1 MRRAYPPFIDSD
13 LGQMIRQCVYSL
25 RLLALLPA
33 PVLGQAVGSGSLRG
47 SIELSIGGP
56 AESRPDYLFEAVSGL
71 YLASDG
77 RLFAA
82 EPKADRVRVYD
93 AAGRLLQAFG
103 RSGEGPGDFRFPCCL
118 SLDAVGQLWVRDA
131 GLSRYSV
138 YSLTGPAQ
146 LSRTIKMPEVSQTPT
161 SRPHWG
167 PSGQLIHVWQSR
179 SRPGSVDLTIADMDA
194 DGKTSNAVVVP
205 PVARVPKTVRVASK
219 EKAGAFTELVEPF
232 SGVPL
237 RKVGLGGE
245 FVVAYSGEYRIDW
258 YDRGGKLMRTIRRDV
273 RGPAIGRVERDSAE
287 NAIADQARRLGV
299 RRSSIDLRVPQ
310 AKPPIMDI
318 GFDLEGRLW
327 VQLASTQAQ
336 DNVADLYDRTGRQ
349 IAVVRWPTNV
359 QFYQWSIRGSSGL
372 GVAFD
377 ADGTQSI
384 VRVAFKPDRASAS
397 TK

>member
-1 MRRAYPPFIDSD
+1 MISMPSVD
-13 LGQMIRQCVYSL
+13 LRICV
-25 RLLALLPA
+25 ALLVTAPSAGAQAPA
-33 PVLGQAVGSGSLRG
+33 LARLRG
-47 SIELSIGGP
+47 TIDLSIGG
-56 AESRPDYLFEAVSGL
+56 ASESRDEYLFQSVSGL
-71 YLASDG
+71 YLAPDG
-77 RLFAA
+77 RMFAA
-82 EPKADRVRVYD
+82 EPTADRVRVYD

-118 SLDAVGQLWVRDA
+118 SLDAGGQLWVRDA
-131 GLSRYSV
+131 GLSRYAV
-138 YSLTGPAQ
+138 FSLNGPPKV
-146 LSRTIKMPEVSQTPT
+146 SRTIPMPEVSQTPT
-161 SRPHWG
+161 SRPQWAS
-167 PSGQLIHVWQSR
+167 SGQVIHVWQSR
-179 SRPGSVDLTIADMDA
+179 ARPGKVDLTIADI
-194 DGKTSNAVVVP
+194 DGSGKVSNAVLVP
-205 PVARVPKTVRVASK
+205 PVSRTPKTVKLPSK
-219 EKAGAFTELVEPF
+219 GKAGAFTELVEPF

-258 YDRGGKLMRTIRRDV
+258 YDRGGKLVRTIRRDV

-359 QFYQWSIRGSSGL
+359 QFYQWSIRGNSGL

-384 VRVAFKPDRASAS
+384 VRVAFKPDKGSAPR
-397 TK
+397 K